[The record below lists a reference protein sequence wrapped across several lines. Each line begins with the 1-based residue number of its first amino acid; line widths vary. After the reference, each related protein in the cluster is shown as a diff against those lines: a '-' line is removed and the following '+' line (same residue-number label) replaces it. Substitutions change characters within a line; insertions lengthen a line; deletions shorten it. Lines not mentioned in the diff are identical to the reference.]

1 MNSKRK
7 PKGDPWIDSAAALR
21 SVAGQYPDLLAS
33 AWSEALRGIEDD
45 RPPTPEIVNPAIRFE
60 QFKGEPARFVR
71 RVLGHGTWH
80 FQRYMM
86 RALLEHRFVTV
97 RSAKKTGKTFACA
110 DLVAFFMCTEPSLV
124 LTTGPGDRQVKELL
138 WAAIQSNFR
147 KARWDLPGKVDTKA
161 WRIDSDWK
169 AIGFATDDP
178 NAMQGFHAGIDA
190 DALDDEDE
198 EDQDALANA
207 DRKPGEAADALA
219 KFAGGRRLLWI
230 VDEAP
235 GVKGPLWDIVEAS
248 LSGPNVYAL
257 VPGNPTLTDDDPHF
271 FAGLHQPGSRFHRIH
286 VSARP
291 FPPEWDAVGCDK
303 LFERVPTALI
313 DDAWIEEMTRK
324 WGSDGPLTRA
334 LIYGC
339 FADASMGGNR
349 VMPRALLDSA
359 LARQGT
365 SKMGRHIGVD
375 VAETHDRCV
384 ASLWIDGVKCAFH
397 QLDTSGFGDAILMRV
412 ADVIVTLAKKW
423 ETPAWNVHI
432 DPIGVGAGVRDRLRQ
447 LGYYI
452 DAVDF
457 GAPAQGDWSF
467 LIGDEPKMK
476 NRRAE
481 LHWVLRRA
489 FEEGLGHL
497 PRKWEDSWREA
508 QWAQYE
514 LRQEGNMGTVLR
526 IEPKDEIKVRHG
538 RSPDFWDSDLLA
550 WSRTG
555 GPTERRVI
563 RR

>member
-1 MNSKRK
+1 MKRRR
-7 PKGDPWIDSAAALR
+7 PPDSRDGVRRAAD
-21 SVAGQYPDLLAS
+21 QYPDLLAS
-33 AWSEALRGIEDD
+33 AWSVARDEAVDAGIQK
-45 RPPTPEIVNPAIRFE
+45 PEIVDPSIRFE
-60 QFKGEPARFVR
+60 QFKNDPARFAR

-86 RALLEHRFVTV
+86 RAVLEHRFVTV
-97 RSAKKTGKTFACA
+97 RSAKKTGKTFGCA
-110 DLVAFFMCTEPSLV
+110 DLVAHFMCTEPSLV

-138 WAAIQSNFR
+138 WGAIGSNFR
-147 KARWDLPGKVDTKA
+147 KARWDLPGKIDTKT
-161 WRIDSDWK
+161 WRIDPEWK

-190 DALDDEDE
+190 AALDDEEEEEQDE
-198 EDQDALANA
+198 LANA
-207 DRKPGEAADALA
+207 GRNPGEAADALA
-219 KFAGGRRLLWI
+219 KFADGRRLLWI

-235 GVKGPLWDIVEAS
+235 GVKGPLWEIVEAS
-248 LSGPNVYAL
+248 LSGDNTYAL

-303 LFERVPTALI
+303 LFDHVPAALI
-313 DDAWIEEMTRK
+313 DDAWIEEMKKK
-324 WGSDGPLTRA
+324 WGEDGPLTRA

-359 LARQGT
+359 LAREGSSPQ
-365 SKMGRHIGVD
+365 GRHIGVD
-375 VAETHDRCV
+375 VAETRDRCI
-384 ASLWIDGVKCAFH
+384 ASLWIDGVKCAYH
-397 QLDTSGFGDAILMRV
+397 QLDTAGFGDAILMRV

-423 ETPAWNVHI
+423 KTPAANVHI

-457 GAPAQGDWSF
+457 GAPPVGDWSR
-467 LIGDEPKMK
+467 LIGEEPRMK

-550 WSRTG
+550 WSRTNAAIR
-555 GPTERRVI
+555 PRVVRR
-563 RR
+563 